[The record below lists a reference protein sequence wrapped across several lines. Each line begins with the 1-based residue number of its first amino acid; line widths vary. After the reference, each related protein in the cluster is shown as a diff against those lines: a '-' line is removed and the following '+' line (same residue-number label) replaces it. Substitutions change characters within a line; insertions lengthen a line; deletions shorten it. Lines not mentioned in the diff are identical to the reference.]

1 MLWFGDRYV
10 GSQLKNPSFAEVAV
24 AMGAEGICV
33 QTEDEVGPSL
43 RRALDLQMK
52 EGKTCL
58 VEIMTSFRRD
68 AMKLPQRLLQ
78 KYQHTSEEEESAT
91 GQPTDI

>member
-1 MLWFGDRYV
+1 
-10 GSQLKNPSFAEVAV
+10 
-24 AMGAEGICV
+24 MGAEGICV

-58 VEIMTSFRRD
+58 VEIMTSRELGDPFRRD